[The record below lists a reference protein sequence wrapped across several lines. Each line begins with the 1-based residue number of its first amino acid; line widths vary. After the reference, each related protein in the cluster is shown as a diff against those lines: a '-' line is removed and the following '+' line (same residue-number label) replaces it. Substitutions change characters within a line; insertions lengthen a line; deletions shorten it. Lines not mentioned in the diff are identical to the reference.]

1 MFNNKSLPAAA
12 GRLGK
17 ESSGLFRFGRRRSAG
32 GKVGQL
38 GRPGPFRRADVDC
51 GIEGIVV
58 LRVQVLLHD
67 AQGVAEALEVYDL
80 PFTEEFERLADIW
93 IVDQAQQVVIGRAGF
108 LLCCNCKRTTY
119 HSKQIGQAASPYTTT
134 ILLYYLKGLLDV
146 ASGKLFNTSSN
157 MTMQ

>member
-17 ESSGLFRFGRRRSAG
+17 ENSGLFRFGRRRSAG

-93 IVDQAQQVVIGRAGF
+93 IVDQAQQVIVSCARF
-108 LLCCNCKRTTY
+108 LLWCMADGTT
-119 HSKQIGQAASPYTTT
+119 
-134 ILLYYLKGLLDV
+134 
-146 ASGKLFNTSSN
+146 
-157 MTMQ
+157 